1 MLELA
6 LKAQR
11 GPLSI
16 DFKFW
21 LTSPW
26 TVIFGPSGSGKSSIL
41 RIIAGLD
48 QAREAH
54 IAFDGRTLTD
64 TAQGVQ
70 LRPGQRQL
78 AMVTQSPALFPH
90 LNVAENIAYG
100 LSHLPRPEREER
112 VHEMLELVGGAHLE
126 TRQIRKLS
134 GGEGQRVALARAL
147 APHPKLLLLDEPF
160 SALDGQSSD
169 EMLTR
174 LIEWLK
180 THSTQTILVTHD
192 ATDAFTVSAEVI
204 LLNEGKVVNYGA
216 PQHVLAVERERLLH
230 AVSSYPQFGV

>member
-1 MLELA
+1 MLELD
-6 LKAQR
+6 LKARR
-11 GPLSI
+11 GPLHI
-16 DFKFW
+16 HFKFW
-21 LTSPW
+21 LTSAW

-48 QAREAH
+48 SASEAR
-54 IAFDGRTLTD
+54 IAFDGHTLTD

-70 LRPGQRQL
+70 LRPGQRQVSL
-78 AMVTQSPALFPH
+78 VTQNPALFPH

-100 LSHLPRPEREER
+100 LAHLPRPEREER
-112 VHEMLELVGGAHLE
+112 IREMLDLVGGAHLE
-126 TRQIRKLS
+126 TRQVRMLS

-147 APHPKLLLLDEPF
+147 ARYPRLLLLDEPF

-174 LIEWLK
+174 LINWLK
-180 THSTQTILVTHD
+180 AHQIQTLLVTHD

-204 LLNEGKVVNYGA
+204 LLNEGKVVSYGA
-216 PQHVLAVERERLLH
+216 PQHVLASERERLLN